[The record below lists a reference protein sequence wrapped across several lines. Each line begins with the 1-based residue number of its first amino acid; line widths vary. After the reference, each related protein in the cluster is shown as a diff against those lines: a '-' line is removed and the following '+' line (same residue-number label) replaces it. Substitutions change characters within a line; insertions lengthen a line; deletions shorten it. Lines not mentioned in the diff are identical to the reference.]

1 MTCLL
6 YICEE
11 TSRCTGCGGAQE
23 NAQPIDTVLGIPG
36 NHMGPQTLKKEKPQ
50 ESLLQISCNWKWK
63 VICCVF
69 SKGPA

>member
-23 NAQPIDTVLGIPG
+23 KAQPIDTVLGIPG
-36 NHMGPQTLKKEKPQ
+36 NHMGPQTLKEEKP
-50 ESLLQISCNWKWK
+50 
-63 VICCVF
+63 
-69 SKGPA
+69 